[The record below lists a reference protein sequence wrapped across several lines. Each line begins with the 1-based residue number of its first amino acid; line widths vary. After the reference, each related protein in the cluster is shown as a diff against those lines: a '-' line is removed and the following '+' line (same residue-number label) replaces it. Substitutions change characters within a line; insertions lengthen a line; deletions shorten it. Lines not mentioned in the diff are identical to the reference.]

1 MFIPLFSTQL
11 QVLNAFRDVA
21 GEQVQDRS
29 DAGTW
34 LLPMNLSLKNIDMQ
48 LICVYIYMYQF
59 NIHMII
65 YIYVSVP
72 LQGILSIHN

>member
-48 LICVYIYMYQF
+48 LICVYIYVSVQYTYD
-59 NIHMII
+59 NI
-65 YIYVSVP
+65 YI
-72 LQGILSIHN
+72 